1 MSSRV
6 CNQLNS
12 KARTVVND
20 DYDREVARLGAPA
33 RGFAP
38 RDRRLCAAVRCATE
52 GRDESIQ
59 LGLAKIQ
66 KQREGEFE

>member
-38 RDRRLCAAVRCATE
+38 RDRRFCAAVRCATE
-52 GRDESIQ
+52 GRHESIQ
-59 LGLAKIQ
+59 LGLEKIQ